1 MTISLVEE
9 KKTCEDSDAI
19 AIKHKKNSNKKERPN
34 RKEIKEKG
42 GGNQEEIKK
51 YD

>member
-9 KKTCEDSDAI
+9 KKTCENSDAI
-19 AIKHKKNSNKKERPN
+19 SINIKEQQQKEGPK

-42 GGNQEEIKK
+42 GKNQEEIK
-51 YD
+51 